1 MAFTTNN
8 VEIVE
13 IKKVFD
19 KEVKEYRIYGMNIRI
34 DPNNAEGLII
44 VVDYGKGYLD
54 DDGKFVAVKRNKET
68 LSGPSIL
75 SAVTAPVTEGN
86 TRYDEIKNGVW
97 STLLSEGLVPEGTV
111 S

>member
-1 MAFTTNN
+1 MAFTSND

-19 KEVKEYRIYGMNIRI
+19 KEVNEYRIYGMNIRI
-34 DPNNAEGLII
+34 DPNDPAGLII
-44 VVDYGKGYLD
+44 VVDYGKGYID
-54 DDGKFVAVKRNKET
+54 DDEKFVAVKRDKET

-75 SAVTAPVTEGN
+75 SAVTAPVTDGS
-86 TRYDEIKNGVW
+86 TRYDEIKNGIW
-97 STLLSEGLVPEGTV
+97 SALLSEGLVPEGTV